1 MEESTPEEKKKN
13 EIIEKESNSND
24 LNNINENSEKNKIL
38 IEEIKNII
46 NNINNDF
53 DFKNFEQEK
62 MDLIEKVIIFCILIL
77 PLNIVFIAIE
87 INYIRK

>member
-24 LNNINENSEKNKIL
+24 LNNINENSEKIKIL